1 MRAATAAAAIA
12 TPLAA
17 IAAAVAALAALPT
30 APASAAAQPL
40 EGAAATIT
48 RSAHVGFENCNAQ
61 HITLSVT
68 APRHAFAPDQP
79 VTVTVRLRNTG
90 SATCGAPLAK
100 HVPEAHHALTV
111 GPCGALPLIVRS
123 THGRTVYPGPGVVF
137 CPEETGFQLAPHST
151 AQTTASW
158 SQTAYVGAGT
168 GAGTGTATGT
178 AAKPQPAP
186 PGPYRLTV
194 DGYVTVPVT
203 LISG

>member
-1 MRAATAAAAIA
+1 MRAAIAGIA

-17 IAAAVAALAALPT
+17 IAALAALAALP
-30 APASAAAQPL
+30 PALPAAAGARPL
-40 EGAAATIT
+40 QSGAVTIT
-48 RSAHVGFENCNAQ
+48 SSAHVGFENCNAQ

-68 APRHAFAPDQP
+68 VPRHAFAPNAP

-90 SATCGAPLAK
+90 STTCGSPLAK
-100 HVPEAHHALTV
+100 HVPEAHHTLTV

-123 THGRTVYPGPGVVF
+123 THGRTVYPGPAVF
-137 CPEETGFQLAPHST
+137 HCPEETGFQLASHST

-158 SQTAYVGAGT
+158 SQTAYVVTGT
-168 GAGTGTATGT
+168 GTGTAT
-178 AAKPQPAP
+178 AAKPQQAP

-194 DGYVTVPVT
+194 DGVVTVPVT